1 MTIFVALF
9 HYTMTHTIIEW
20 YLNHKRELPW
30 RETQDPY
37 LIWISEIILQQTRVA
52 QGYDYYLRF
61 ITQFP
66 TIKNLAEAS
75 EEDVLRMW
83 QGLGYYSR
91 ARNIHA
97 TAKDIMTRFEGSF
110 PTSYDDII
118 SLRGIGPYTAA
129 AIASFAFRL
138 PYAAVDG
145 NVYRVIARLFGIAT
159 PIDTNE
165 GKKLFQAIAD
175 EMMDHKRPDLFNQA
189 MMEFGA
195 MQCVP
200 KSPDCSICPLN
211 DKCTALDKNL
221 IDELPAKQGKTKV
234 RSRYFHFLEIASENE
249 LWIEQR
255 QSEDIWKGLFQLP
268 LIETTEN
275 TPLLNTDLS
284 VITGNAKIESFILC
298 KEYKHVL
305 SHQHLYCRFYKA
317 EGKNTDLHKPY
328 IKIRR
333 EELNQY
339 AIPRIIEKYFEENS

>member
-1 MTIFVALF
+1 
-9 HYTMTHTIIEW
+9 MTHTITDW
-20 YLNHKRELPW
+20 YLKHKRDLPW

-37 LIWISEIILQQTRVA
+37 FIWISEIILQQTRVA

-66 TIKNLAEAS
+66 TIKDLACAS
-75 EEDVLRMW
+75 EEEVLRMW

-110 PTSYDDII
+110 PSSYNDII

-145 NVYRVIARLFGIAT
+145 NVYRVIARLFGLAS

-175 EMMDHKRPDLFNQA
+175 EMMDRKHPDVFNQA

-195 MQCVP
+195 IQCVP
-200 KSPDCSICPLN
+200 KSPDCSVCPLN
-211 DKCTALDKNL
+211 DKCIALEKDL
-221 IDELPAKQGKTKV
+221 IDELPVKQGKTKV
-234 RSRYFHFLEIASENE
+234 RPRYFHFIEIGTDKE

-284 VITGNAKIESFILC
+284 VITYNAKIESFTLC

-317 EGKNTDLHKPY
+317 EGKDINLHEPFC
-328 IKIRR
+328 KINR

-339 AIPRIIEKYFEENS
+339 AIPRIIEKYFEESTLH